1 MPDVPPLGLRNP
13 GGNAFTFLRDL
24 CYHAV
29 HERIQIQE
37 QKLWRR
43 FGEDA
48 LRGAGLLKRSQTKT
62 DAFRCGLLAVSSSV
76 VLTERL

>member
-1 MPDVPPLGLRNP
+1 LAPLDWLTKDRDIAEEVVIPLGLRFC
-13 GGNAFTFLRDL
+13 GREYQDIMRVLK
-24 CYHAV
+24 
-29 HERIQIQE
+29 E
-37 QKLWRR
+37 R

-62 DAFRCGLLAVSSSV
+62 DAFRWGLLAVSSSV